1 MPAVLCDT
9 KGSARRDVGDVA
21 GAYNWGIT
29 LANLTLASGRRRQ
42 DRKEETM
49 RAQYLCTATVVIL
62 LTALA
67 PGGAFGQGQ
76 TIKPSRILITGLVSG
91 EEVEKLTPP
100 NGFITKKGD
109 FDKLWKAWLLEDK
122 VPGVDFKTSLVV
134 VATSRKGPIKAAV
147 LADEKRTGDMKIKV
161 ELERQTEGTD
171 LQVLIA
177 VFPRAGIKT
186 IEGKAIADK

>member
-1 MPAVLCDT
+1 
-9 KGSARRDVGDVA
+9 
-21 GAYNWGIT
+21 
-29 LANLTLASGRRRQ
+29 
-42 DRKEETM
+42 M

>member
-1 MPAVLCDT
+1 
-9 KGSARRDVGDVA
+9 
-21 GAYNWGIT
+21 
-29 LANLTLASGRRRQ
+29 
-42 DRKEETM
+42 M

-67 PGGAFGQGQ
+67 PGGAFAQGQ

-100 NGFITKKGD
+100 NGFITKKDD

-134 VATSRKGPIKAAV
+134 VATSRKGPIKAAFLV
-147 LADEKRTGDMKIKV
+147 DEKKTGDMKIKV

>member
-1 MPAVLCDT
+1 
-9 KGSARRDVGDVA
+9 
-21 GAYNWGIT
+21 
-29 LANLTLASGRRRQ
+29 
-42 DRKEETM
+42 M

-67 PGGAFGQGQ
+67 PGGAFAQGQ

-100 NGFITKKGD
+100 NSFITKKDD

-147 LADEKRTGDMKIKV
+147 LVDEKKTGDMKIKV
-161 ELERQTEGTD
+161 ELERQTEGTG

-186 IEGKAIADK
+186 IEGKVIADK

>member
-1 MPAVLCDT
+1 
-9 KGSARRDVGDVA
+9 
-21 GAYNWGIT
+21 
-29 LANLTLASGRRRQ
+29 
-42 DRKEETM
+42 M
-49 RAQYLCTATVVIL
+49 RARYLFTATAVTL
-62 LTALA
+62 WTALA
-67 PGGAFGQGQ
+67 PGGTFAQAQ
-76 TIKPSRILITGLVSG
+76 TIKPSRNLITGLVSG

-109 FDKLWKAWLLEDK
+109 FEKLWKAWLLEET
-122 VPGVDFKTSLVV
+122 VPRVDFKTSLVV

-147 LADEKRTGDMKIKV
+147 LVDEKKTGDMKIKV
-161 ELERQTEGTD
+161 ELERRTEGTG